1 MKRSIKRR
9 VAFTFIGLMAC
20 TLLAIG
26 IFHWAFMEKFY
37 LSQKMDVLTDSWN
50 SVNSL
55 ADPIQ
60 DTGQEFDQFC
70 DSNNLTYAVANL
82 SSYPL
87 QLKTNSADNY
97 SLASRLT
104 GKVMGRESD
113 DTDVLRRGKNGN
125 YVISQNHD
133 QFQKKDFLELWGQ
146 LDNGEFYIVRC
157 PLESIADSAAISNQ
171 FYIYIGLAATLV
183 SVGVIWIITRKIVK
197 PVQEL
202 TALSER
208 MANLDFNAV
217 YTSGG
222 EDEIGELGRNFNTMS
237 QKLEK
242 AVSELKSA
250 NLKLQKD
257 IEERVQIDEMRT
269 EFLSNVSHELKT
281 PIALIQGYAEG
292 LRDNI
297 SDDEE
302 SREFYCDVI
311 IDESSKMNR
320 MVRQLLTLNQ
330 LEFGNEQLSLQR
342 FDLAEL
348 IRGVIQSS
356 HILIE
361 QKKAKILFEQ
371 PDPVPVWGDEFKIEE
386 VVTNYLTNAL
396 NHLEGDRVIEITCR
410 EWNGTVTTTV
420 FNTGKPIPEED
431 LDKIW
436 IKFYK
441 VDKARTRE
449 YGGSGIGL
457 SIVKAIMDSHQQ
469 KCWARNYDN
478 GVAFSFTLESRWAE
492 SASQNL

>member
-9 VAFTFIGLMAC
+9 VEFTFIGVMAL
-20 TLLAIG
+20 TRVAIG
-26 IFHWAFMEKFY
+26 VFHWAFVEKFY
-37 LSQKMDVLTDSWN
+37 LSKKMDVLTDSWN

-55 ADPIQ
+55 TDPIIE
-60 DTGQEFDQFC
+60 TGQSFDQFC
-70 DSNNLTYAVANL
+70 NSNNLTYAVADL
-82 SSYPL
+82 SSYP
-87 QLKTNSADNY
+87 QQVKTNSADGY
-97 SLASRLT
+97 SLASRLI
-104 GKVMGRESD
+104 GKTMGQESG
-113 DTDVLRRGKNGN
+113 DTEVLRVGKEGN
-125 YVISQNHD
+125 YVISQSHD
-133 QFQKKDFLELWGQ
+133 RFQETDFLELWGK
-146 LDNGEFYIVRC
+146 LDNGEFYLVRC
-157 PLESIADSAAISNQ
+157 PLESIEDSAAISNQ
-171 FYIYIGLAATLV
+171 FYIYIGLTVILASAVIIWLV
-183 SVGVIWIITRKIVK
+183 TRKMVK

-202 TALSER
+202 AALSER
-208 MANLDFNAV
+208 MANLDFNAK

-222 EDEIGELGRNFNTMS
+222 EDEIGELGQNFNIMS

-242 AVSELKSA
+242 SISELKSA

-292 LRDNI
+292 LKDNI
-297 SDDEE
+297 SDDAE

-311 IDESSKMNR
+311 IDESAKMNR

-330 LEFGNEQLSLQR
+330 LEFGNDQLSMER

-361 QKKAKILFEQ
+361 QKGAKILFEQ
-371 PDPVPVWGDEFKIEE
+371 SAPVPVWGDEFKIEE

-396 NHLEGDRVIEITCR
+396 NHLEGEKVIEITCR
-410 EWNGTVTTTV
+410 EWNGIVTATV
-420 FNTGKPIPEED
+420 FNTGQTIPAED
-431 LDKIW
+431 MEKIW
-436 IKFYK
+436 VKFYK

-469 KCWARNYDN
+469 KCWAQNYGN
-478 GVAFSFTLESRWAE
+478 GVAFSFTLESR
-492 SASQNL
+492 

>member
-1 MKRSIKRR
+1 MKRSIKKR
-9 VAFTFIGLMAC
+9 VAGTFIGVMAL
-20 TLLAIG
+20 TLVVIG
-26 IFHWAFMEKFY
+26 VFHWAFMEKFY
-37 LSQKMDVLTDSWN
+37 LSKKMDVLTDSWD

-55 ADPIQ
+55 RDPIQ
-60 DTGQEFDQFC
+60 EVGQEFHQFC
-70 DSNNLTYAVANL
+70 DSNNLTYAVVNL
-82 SSYPL
+82 SSSPYL
-87 QLKTNSADNY
+87 LNTNSLDE
-97 SLASRLT
+97 SLASRLI
-104 GKVMGRESD
+104 GNIMGQE
-113 DTDVLRRGKNGN
+113 TENTEVLRKGKDGA
-125 YVISQNHD
+125 YLISQSHD
-133 QFQKKDFLELWGQ
+133 RFQGKDFLELWGR
-146 LDNGEFYIVRC
+146 LDNGDFYIVRC

-171 FYIYIGLAATLV
+171 FYIYIGLAVVLV
-183 SVGVIWIITRKIVK
+183 SAVLIWLITRKMVK
-197 PVQEL
+197 PLQEL

-208 MANLDFNAV
+208 MADLDFNAQ

-222 EDEIGELGRNFNTMS
+222 EDEIGELGRNFNRMS
-237 QKLEK
+237 GRLEK

-257 IEERVQIDEMRT
+257 IEKRVQIDEMRT
-269 EFLSNVSHELKT
+269 EFLSNVSHELKA

-292 LRDNI
+292 LKDNI
-297 SDDEE
+297 SDDPE

-311 IDESSKMNR
+311 IDESAKMNR

-330 LEFGNEQLSLQR
+330 LEFGNDRLSMER

-348 IRGVIQSS
+348 IRGVLQSS

-361 QKKAKILFEQ
+361 QKEAKILFQ
-371 PDPVPVWGDEFKIEE
+371 QKDPVPVWGDEFKIEE

-396 NHLEGDRVIEITCR
+396 NHLEGEKVIEITCR

-420 FNTGKPIPEED
+420 FNTGQPIPAED

-436 IKFYK
+436 EKFYK

-469 KCWARNYDN
+469 KCWAKNYEN
-478 GVAFSFTLESRWAE
+478 GVAFSFTLESR
-492 SASQNL
+492 